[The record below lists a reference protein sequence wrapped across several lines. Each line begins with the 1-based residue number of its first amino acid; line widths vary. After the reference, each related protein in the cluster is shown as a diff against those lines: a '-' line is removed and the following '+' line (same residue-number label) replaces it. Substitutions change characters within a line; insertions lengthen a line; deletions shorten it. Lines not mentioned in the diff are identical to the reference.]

1 MSQRGELITKKK
13 DKLKMVVDISRCC
26 GSVGIVDASDGE
38 IRGSNPVFGEIYA
51 KHVFT
56 VNCCKDE
63 NKLKVAGYGTFF
75 NWKRYLHS
83 YLGTLNKIL

>member
-63 NKLKVAGYGTFF
+63 NKEKEFENCRF
-75 NWKRYLHS
+75 IKRFPTGDTS
-83 YLGTLNKIL
+83 IAQK

>member
-38 IRGSNPVFGEIYA
+38 IRGSNPVFGEIY
-51 KHVFT
+51 V
-56 VNCCKDE
+56 
-63 NKLKVAGYGTFF
+63 KVAWYGTFF